1 MGILAVNS
9 ILLWVVL
16 IFNLLLTL
24 ALVRSVNNIGSNNLN
39 REEIILDELKSGDI
53 APDFKAI
60 TLDGKEI
67 TLKDYINQSMVFVF
81 VSSKCAP
88 CKERISEIEKI
99 LPIVEKAGIDIILV
113 SNDDLE
119 TSKQHFL
126 EYDKFNNVLV
136 APRTENQFM
145 YDYKVPA
152 TPYFCLVDN
161 KGLVQTNGFFDQK
174 WSTLVLQWVSITSK
188 IKPTNVI

>member
-1 MGILAVNS
+1 MDILSISS

-24 ALVRSVNNIGSNNLN
+24 ALVRSVNKLSSTHLN
-39 REEIILDELKSGDI
+39 GERLKFDELQSGDT

-60 TLDGKEI
+60 TLDGIEV
-67 TLKDYINQSMVFVF
+67 TLKDYLNQSIVFVF

-88 CKERISEIEKI
+88 CKERIFEIEKI
-99 LPIVEKAGIDIILV
+99 LPIAEKAGVNIILV

-119 TSKQHFL
+119 TSKEHFSV
-126 EYDKFNNVLV
+126 YSNFNDVLI

-145 YDYKVPA
+145 NDYKVPA
-152 TPYFCLVDN
+152 TPYFCLVN
-161 KGLVQTNGFFDQK
+161 NEGLVQANGFFDRK
-174 WSTLVLQWVSITSK
+174 WSSLVIQWVGTTTK
-188 IKPTNVI
+188 LN